1 MLTNLKRLYLLCVW
15 LTLMQ
20 LNKLFCNI
28 HVKVW
33 DLINLHVLQKDTTII
48 IFNIFKNESFI
59 AFFDMM
65 THLALHMIEE
75 LMVCKLVHF

>member
-1 MLTNLKRLYLLCVW
+1 MSKNLKRLYLLCVW

-33 DLINLHVLQKDTTII
+33 DLINLHILQKDTTIT
-48 IFNIFKNESFI
+48 FNILKNESFI

-65 THLALHMIEE
+65 THLTLHVVEE
-75 LMVCKLVHF
+75 LIVCKLVHC